1 MTDRR
6 QFLRAA
12 AALGVTPL
20 PALAQTPKRKP
31 AAPSVIVIGGGFA
44 GAAAA
49 KYLRLWSPDT
59 RVTLIEPNAS
69 WISCPFSNRV
79 LSSSVSMSSLT
90 RTYDVLVR
98 KYGIELV
105 RDEVV
110 EVDPIKLE
118 VVTAK
123 KRRLKYDRLV
133 VAPGVELV
141 YDTIPGLKSEAARA
155 KVPHAWKAGPQ
166 TVQLQQ
172 MLAGLRPGGVV
183 AMHIPKVPYR
193 CPPGPYERIS
203 QIAFLLKKRNP
214 TAKLLAFDANPE
226 IQSKKG
232 LFEAAWKARYPG
244 LVEYVPNADLKDVD
258 PSTLTLRFDVHG
270 DVRADVLNVIPPQRA
285 GAIARK
291 AGLANAGERWC
302 QVDFLS
308 YESTAIPD
316 IHVIGDSVAS
326 APGMPKSGH
335 MANQHAKVCALA
347 IASKIAGVPVSDS
360 PIIANTCYSFVSDKE
375 VIHVASVH
383 KYDKEKKTML
393 AVPGAGG
400 LSPEA
405 SWQEGITAVA
415 WLHNIMQDTLG

>member
-6 QFLRAA
+6 AFLRIAA
-12 AALGVTPL
+12 AAGLAPL
-20 PALAQTPKRKP
+20 SAIAQPARRKGP
-31 AAPSVIVIGGGFA
+31 ANAVVVIGGGFA
-44 GAAAA
+44 GATAA
-49 KYLRLWSPDT
+49 KYLRIWSPDT
-59 RVTLIEPNAS
+59 KVTLIEPNAS

-79 LSSSVSMSSLT
+79 LSNSVSMSSLT
-90 RTYDVLVR
+90 RSYDTLGR
-98 KYGIELV
+98 KYGVELV

-110 EVDPIKLE
+110 EVDAIKME

-123 KRRLKYDRLV
+123 KRRFKYDRLV

-141 YDTIPGLKSEAARA
+141 YDAIPGLRSPDAQA

-166 TVQLQQ
+166 TVQLQKMIQ
-172 MLAGLRPGGVV
+172 ALRPGGVV
-183 AMHIPKVPYR
+183 AMHIPKAPYR

-203 QIAFLLKKRNP
+203 QIAYQLQRRNP
-214 TAKLLAFDANPE
+214 TAKILAFDANPD

-232 LFEAAWKARYPG
+232 LFEAAWKSRYPG
-244 LVEYVPNADLKDVD
+244 IVEYVPNADLKDVD
-258 PSTLTLRFDVHG
+258 TATLTLKFDVQS

-291 AGLANAGERWC
+291 AGLANAGDRWC

-308 YESTAIPD
+308 YESTAIPE

-326 APGMPKSGH
+326 APMMPKSGH

-347 IASKIAGVPVSDS
+347 IASKLAGLPVSDA
-360 PIIANTCYSFVSDKE
+360 PIIANTCYSFVGDKD

-383 KYDKEKKTML
+383 KYDKEKKTMVV
-393 AVPGAGG
+393 VPGSGG